1 MQNIIN
7 RGAHA
12 AVIQFSRLLK
22 HAHTTSVYADYAIMF
37 QSPSPFRIQNFI
49 HKFHSMQI
57 RLYPRAQINTEMQK
71 SM

>member
-22 HAHTTSVYADYAIMF
+22 HAHTTTVYAD
-37 QSPSPFRIQNFI
+37 
-49 HKFHSMQI
+49 
-57 RLYPRAQINTEMQK
+57 
-71 SM
+71 